1 MEDESMEE
9 GDDPLHVHHE
19 PDSIVPDR
27 GEDVEE
33 EEEGDI
39 SQESD
44 SDGDDSSDDES
55 NDKEEV
61 KKKPRVKMTNSD
73 TSDSDSGV
81 DDPTPESK
89 GALYKMLSEA
99 VQRTKQQARLRKE
112 EEWIRQDGED
122 DKVEVG
128 KGKDQSYKQLPKVE
142 KSCGIRE
149 LYVIPEKN
157 VIGSK
162 LHAICRHILNTNIMI
177 SPLNQEFTQ
186 NSHGHPSMVLGAW
199 KSQLEERYK
208 MKTNFWKEE
217 EDKLLRSRCNELVE
231 EELCEDADELA
242 DLINSQTGSGT
253 ERKPKKRNRDP
264 SARNIVGLYLG
275 MDLPHRTAFE
285 CSQRLVQLVK
295 GVSVL
300 NKRDK
305 ELSMARVKVKQE
317 NSTPRKVKTMWTEDE
332 DMLLVKLVLQRK
344 SGNYKTVDKTDH
356 RPQDSK
362 AELRI
367 PWVTMS
373 EQFENRKWTC
383 LRDRWQVHLKPVL
396 ERPDLW
402 ETTDALVG
410 LDCDLLRA
418 VAETGAKSLQ
428 TVPWDKVMEAVPGHL
443 PAFLKS
449 RLRGLTRQ
457 PNEAANN
464 LNEKVEQIL
473 HNMQAGK
480 ALSTGSSKRSGR
492 RMKRMETTMER
503 NANLIEYYQRLIS
516 RNKE

>member
-1 MEDESMEE
+1 MEE
-9 GDDPLHVHHE
+9 GGDPLHVHHE

-27 GEDVEE
+27 DEDVEE
-33 EEEGDI
+33 EEGGDI

-186 NSHGHPSMVLGAW
+186 NSHGHSSMVLGAW

-208 MKTNFWKEE
+208 MKTNFWKEK

-231 EELCEDADELA
+231 EELCEHADELA

-253 ERKPKKRNRDP
+253 ERKPKKRSRDP

-285 CSQRLVQLVK
+285 CSQRFVQLVK

-300 NKRDK
+300 NKKDK
-305 ELSMARVKVKQE
+305 ELALARAKEIKTKKQ
-317 NSTPRKVKTMWTEDE
+317 KTMFTQEEDK
-332 DMLLVKLVLQRK
+332 LLVELVLRKK
-344 SGNYKTVDKTDH
+344 SGNFKTVDETDQ
-356 RPQDSK
+356 RPKGSS

-373 EQFENRKWTC
+373 KEFVDRKWTR
-383 LRDRWQVHLKPVL
+383 LRDRWQIYLKPVL

-402 ETTDALVG
+402 ERTEDVVG
-410 LDCDLLRA
+410 LDCDLLLA
-418 VAETGAKSLQ
+418 VANTGAKSLK

-457 PNEAANN
+457 HIDKDND
-464 LNEKVEQIL
+464 LHEKVEQIL
-473 HNMQAGK
+473 HNIKNGK
-480 ALSTGSSKRSGR
+480 TLSTGSSKRSGQR
-492 RMKRMETTMER
+492 DRIVERTRER
-503 NANLIEYYQRLIS
+503 NAELIEYYQYLLS
-516 RNKE
+516 RNKKDCDAN